1 LEGLSDMKL
10 SDFVIRFLEEKGIDT
25 AFTVSGGGCI
35 HLIDSLRTS
44 NMDVVCVHHEQS
56 GLMASEGYFRMKN
69 KMALNIVTTGP
80 GGTNAITGLLG
91 LWLDSIPSII
101 VSGQVQTN
109 YLSEGTG
116 CRQIGDQ
123 EFDIITTVKPMVKY
137 AKIVKDP
144 MEILDVLETAY
155 QIALEGRPGPV
166 WIDLPLD
173 IQATDIDVST
183 LRKSNYVPN
192 KYECTPHDIIDL
204 KNLLESSTKPMIVV
218 GNGIR
223 ISGAYEELDNFIK
236 KNNIPVLTGVHS
248 GVDSVDNTYEY
259 YCGRIGILGQI
270 TSNKII
276 QECDL
281 ILALGTRLNIKMT
294 GYNFNQFAPL
304 AKKIL
309 VDVDVYEMNKHK
321 FAIDKK
327 IVASVHSTLKKL
339 NNLDLNLNIEPWRAH
354 VKKLRAE
361 QVYFYPKH
369 ENMKEYA
376 SAYYFMSRAK
386 NYFGDT
392 PIITTNGSAH
402 VVTLQTY
409 NLKKDQRLFTNV
421 GCATMGFGVPA
432 AIGASIANGRQP
444 VICMEGDGSIMM
456 NLQEL
461 QTIVGYNLPVK
472 TVIINND
479 GYLSIKITQE
489 SFFGGKEFASGKYTG
504 VTIPN
509 YEKISNA
516 FGIKY
521 FSIKTN
527 EEIDSILEEAM
538 EYDGACIIEIF
549 SHPTERHEPKVTHKG
564 IDERG
569 KIIPGTLSDMT
580 ITDDF

>member
-1 LEGLSDMKL
+1 MKL
-10 SDFVIRFLEEKGIDT
+10 SDFVIKFFEEKGINT

-44 NMDVVCVHHEQS
+44 DMEVVCVHHEQS
-56 GLMASEGYFRMKN
+56 ALMASEGYFRMN
-69 KMALNIVTTGP
+69 NTMALNVVTTGP

-101 VSGQVQTN
+101 ISGQVQTN
-109 YLSEGTG
+109 YLADGTG

-123 EFDIITTVKPMVKY
+123 EFDIISVVKPMTKY
-137 AKIVKDP
+137 ATIVTNPKD
-144 MEILDVLETAY
+144 ILEVLQTAY
-155 QIALEGRPGPV
+155 QISLEGRPGPV
-166 WIDLPLD
+166 WIDIPLD
-173 IQATDIDVST
+173 IQAATIDINLLNHST
-183 LRKSNYVPN
+183 YIPN
-192 KYECTPHDIIDL
+192 AYECADDDIIYV
-204 KNLLESSTKPMIVV
+204 KQMLETAKKPVV
-218 GNGIR
+218 LTANGIR
-223 ISGAYEELDNFIK
+223 ISNTYEHLDNFLK

-276 QECDL
+276 QESDL

-294 GYNFNQFAPL
+294 GYNFNQFAPN

-309 VDVDVYEMNKHK
+309 VDVDVNEMNKHK
-321 FAIDKK
+321 FDVDRK
-327 IVASVHSTLKKL
+327 IQASLQSFLYKL
-339 NNLDLNLNIEPWRAH
+339 NKTELHLDIDDWRSH
-354 VKKLRAE
+354 VKKVRSE

-369 ENMKEYA
+369 ENLKEYT
-376 SAYYFMSRAK
+376 SVYYFMSKAK
-386 NYFGDT
+386 KYFADI
-392 PIITTNGSAH
+392 PIVTTNGSAH

-409 NLKKDQRLFTNV
+409 NLSKDQRLFTNV

-432 AIGASIANGRQP
+432 AIGACLANNKQQ
-444 VICMEGDGSIMM
+444 VICMEGDGSILM

-489 SFFGGKEFASGKYTG
+489 SFFGGKEFASGKTNG
-504 VTIPN
+504 VTIPS
-509 YEKISNA
+509 YEKLAYA
-516 FGIKY
+516 FDLKY
-521 FSIKTN
+521 FTIRNNT
-527 EEIDSILEEAM
+527 EIDEVLQKMMA
-538 EYDGACIIEIF
+538 YDGPCILEIF
-549 SHPTERHEPKVTHKG
+549 SYPMERHEPKVTHKG
-564 IDERG
+564 IDANG

-580 ITDDF
+580 ITDTF